1 MELYD
6 EEKLDSSKPM
16 SYVFAALAYNAVGD
30 VEKAKDFAT
39 RSLES
44 GMINRG
50 VEGGFGPGANTDVED
65 MRHLMRD
72 AKSHWTYMSRSK

>member
-30 VEKAKDFAT
+30 VVKAKEFAVK
-39 RSLES
+39 SLES
-44 GMINRG
+44 GMVNRG
-50 VEGGFGPGANTDVED
+50 VDGGFGPGANNDVED
-65 MRHLMRD
+65 MRTLIRD
-72 AKSHWTYMSRSK
+72 AKSHWTYMARSK